1 MFWIDVVSRVL
12 HVTTA
17 IVLLGG
23 TLYVTWV
30 LVPALQILNSEA
42 RATLVT
48 ETRQRWKKIV
58 HGGIAMFLLTGFYNY
73 FKAMP
78 NHKGDGLYHALI
90 GTKILL
96 VLGLFFLASVLVGRS
111 SKFAGMRDNAAR
123 WSQLVCLIGI
133 IIVAMS
139 GFLKVS
145 SVVAQ

>member
-1 MFWIDVVSRVL
+1 MFWIDVISRVL

-30 LVPALQILNSEA
+30 LAPALQQLDSEA
-42 RATLVT
+42 RAKLVI
-48 ETRQRWKKIV
+48 ETRRRWKKFV
-58 HGGIAMFLLTGFYNY
+58 HAGIALFLITGFYNY

-78 NHKGDGLYHALI
+78 NHQGDKLYHALI

-96 VLGLFFLASVLVGRS
+96 AFGLFFLASVLVGRS
-111 SKFAGMRDNAAR
+111 QRFAGLRDNAAG
-123 WSQLVCLIGI
+123 WSKLVCLVGI
-133 IIVAMS
+133 IIVALS

-145 SVVAQ
+145 SGLAQ